1 MYELEI
7 YRRIMC
13 HDNEEWCENW
23 RWIDLSVPCGH
34 EQFEKFWPEHLKI
47 SKICT
52 LVGSFW
58 SKYKMFQLKKYR
70 AVIFDGT
77 QDWYQVWRKTD
88 LCFRKLTWGIW
99 WIFTRE
105 LESLQIGTL
114 TASFCLKLK
123 MYELEIYRRIMCHD
137 NEEWCENLKNQIC
150 TLMGFFWTRYILVEL
165 KKYRGC
171 LMALN
176 IDAKFEGKMTCAFK
190 NDMRNL
196 ANFHQS
202 MFESLKIGT
211 LMGSFYPK

>member
-1 MYELEI
+1 MKWGIWQIFTRAIGTLTASFCLELKMYELEI

-23 RWIDLSVPCGH
+23 RGIDLSVPCGH
-34 EQFEKFWPEHLKI
+34 KQFEKFWPEHLKI

-123 MYELEIYRRIMCHD
+123 MYELEIYRRIM
-137 NEEWCENLKNQIC
+137 WTRAIWKILTRALKNLKN
-150 TLMGFFWTRYILVEL
+150 LHFSGLILIKV
-165 KKYRGC
+165 
-171 LMALN
+171 
-176 IDAKFEGKMTCAFK
+176 
-190 NDMRNL
+190 
-196 ANFHQS
+196 
-202 MFESLKIGT
+202 
-211 LMGSFYPK
+211 